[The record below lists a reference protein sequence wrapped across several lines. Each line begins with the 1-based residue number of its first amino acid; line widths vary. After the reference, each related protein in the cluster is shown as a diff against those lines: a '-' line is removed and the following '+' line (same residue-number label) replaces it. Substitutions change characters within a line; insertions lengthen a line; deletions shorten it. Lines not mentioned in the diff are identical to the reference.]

1 MTGELC
7 PRIAILDAE
16 TANQIAA
23 GEVVERPASVVKE
36 LVENSLDAAAR
47 HIAIE
52 VKGGGL
58 TLIRVRDDGWGINP
72 EDAPLAFAR
81 HATSKIRRANDLWGI
96 TTLGFRGEALPSI
109 AAVARVEMDT
119 RPPGETAGVRVR
131 IAGGGEP
138 EITAIGCPPGTTV
151 TVTDLFYNTPARR
164 QYLKKPAS
172 EARAVVAAV
181 ERLALAH
188 PEVAFNLHL
197 EGKRLLSTPG
207 NSDLQAV
214 VAAIY
219 GLETGRELLPLAG
232 EGEGWTLKGFI
243 SPPWLHRAG
252 RSQQV
257 LTVNG
262 RYIFNR
268 LLTRAVEEC
277 YQAVIPS
284 GRHPLFI
291 LQLTIDPRLVD
302 VNVHPAK
309 LEVRFQQEYELARQ
323 IAALVN
329 RALHTPRA
337 VAPATTAAAQV
348 TTGRL
353 EGRKTAAPGALQQD
367 FAFQRKEVQA
377 RFWGEYILKE
387 RPADEENRAEKVGE
401 VRAVKPDKEI
411 DTRSDL
417 QTEPVDANSQVLPPL
432 RAIGQLLNTYILA
445 EGMDGLYIIDQH
457 AAHERCRF
465 ESLQQRVNS
474 GSWPAQMLE
483 PPLTLHLAPAMTV
496 KLVEQI
502 VTLRELGFI
511 VETFGAN
518 SFLLR
523 SVPSGVPPGKE
534 REVLEDFL
542 ADENLPAE
550 ERLLKILS
558 CHGAIKAGDT
568 LSGVEMQ
575 KLLDELQK
583 ISRPY
588 TCPHGRPAVV
598 RLDRST
604 LARYFH
610 RPQGAA
616 ALRMP

>member
-1 MTGELC
+1 MTGELY
-7 PRIAILDAE
+7 PRIAILDAD

-47 HIAIE
+47 HITIE

-58 TLIRVRDDGWGINP
+58 TLIRVRDDGWGINR
-72 EDAPLAFAR
+72 EDAALAFAR
-81 HATSKIRRANDLWGI
+81 HATSKIRRATDLTGI

-119 RPPGETAGVRVR
+119 RPPGETAGTRVR

-138 EITAIGCPPGTTV
+138 EVTATGCPPGTTV
-151 TVTDLFYNTPARR
+151 TVTDLFFNTPARR
-164 QYLKKPAS
+164 QYLKKPAN
-172 EARAVVAAV
+172 EARAIVAAV
-181 ERLALAH
+181 EKLALAH
-188 PEVAFNLHL
+188 PEVAFSLHL
-197 EGKRLLSTPG
+197 EGRRLLSTPG

-214 VAAIY
+214 VAALY

-232 EGEGWTLKGFI
+232 EGAGWTMKGFI

-268 LLTRAVEEC
+268 VLTRAVEEC

-291 LQLTIDPRLVD
+291 LQLAIDPRLVD

-323 IAALVN
+323 VAALVN

-337 VAPATTAAAQV
+337 VTPVTA
-348 TTGRL
+348 GRL
-353 EGRKTAAPGALQQD
+353 EGRKATGPVALQQD
-367 FAFQRKEVQA
+367 FSFQRKEEEA
-377 RFWGEYILKE
+377 RFWGEYILRE
-387 RPADEENRAEKVGE
+387 RPLAEEKRVDKVEE
-401 VRAVKPDKEI
+401 VQEVKPDKEI
-411 DTRSDL
+411 DARSDL
-417 QTEPVDANSQVLPPL
+417 KTEPVAAGGQVLPTL

-445 EGMDGLYIIDQH
+445 EGKDGLYIIDQH

-465 ESLQQRVNS
+465 ESLQKRVNS
-474 GSWPAQMLE
+474 GRWPAQMLE

-496 KLVEQI
+496 KLIDQI

-523 SVPSGVPPGKE
+523 SVPLGVPPGKE

-542 ADENLPAE
+542 AGDHLLAG
-550 ERLLKILS
+550 ERLLKLIA
-558 CHGAIKAGDT
+558 CHGAIKAGDP
-568 LSGVEMQ
+568 LSGAEMQ
-575 KLLDELQK
+575 KLLEELQGL
-583 ISRPY
+583 SQPY

-598 RLDRST
+598 RLDQAT
-604 LARYFH
+604 IARYFH
-610 RPQGAA
+610 RPLA
-616 ALRMP
+616 